1 MPCVTQPERR
11 KLLSL
16 ALTSLMNS
24 GSPVVLQRIYGLLL
38 NVTETL
44 NDIMRQDEENAAM
57 IE

>member
-1 MPCVTQPERR
+1 MIVP
-11 KLLSL
+11 L

-44 NDIMRQDEENAAM
+44 NDIMRQDEDNSAM